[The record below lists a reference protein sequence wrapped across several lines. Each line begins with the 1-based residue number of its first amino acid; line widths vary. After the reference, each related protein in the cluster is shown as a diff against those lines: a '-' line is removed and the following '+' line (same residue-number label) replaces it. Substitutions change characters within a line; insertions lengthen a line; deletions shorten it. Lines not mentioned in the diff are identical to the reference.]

1 MEGEKVH
8 IAASSI
14 IYLIQVMTGKEH
26 TYVRH
31 IKRLSDRLDPF
42 TLLVPSRQLTHR
54 RRGRSFQVVKPVF
67 PGYIFLV
74 CEETGIGPD
83 TRTALRRTPGFIR
96 YIRNES
102 GELTPL
108 TPHDRELLVRL
119 TATGETSRRSVV
131 TFDKN
136 NRVVPLSGP
145 LKACEGTIIKID
157 RRKRRARVKFLLND
171 KRFLI
176 DFEYEEIAPI
186 KAETK

>member
-1 MEGEKVH
+1 MNGQKVH
-8 IAASSI
+8 IAANNL
-14 IYLIQVMTGKEH
+14 IYLIQVITGKEH
-26 TYVRH
+26 LYVRH
-31 IKRLSDRLDPF
+31 YKRLADKYEPV

-54 RRGRSFQVVKPVF
+54 RRGKSFQVTKPVF
-67 PGYIFLV
+67 PGYVFLI
-74 CEETGIGPD
+74 CDETGIDPD
-83 TRTALRRTPGFIR
+83 TRTAIRRTPNFIR
-96 YIRNES
+96 YMRNES
-102 GELTPL
+102 GELIPL
-108 TPHDRELLVRL
+108 TPHDRELLIRL

-186 KAETK
+186 RPDTK